1 MAMKLLLIISCT
13 HAHWKKPIVT
23 DRQTSQLHR
32 ATACRSLSNR
42 FSPDNHFSDC
52 ELISSLAKNVTCV
65 YSLPIYRFTPY
76 GTLDK
81 SRFNYMITS
90 ELIM

>member
-1 MAMKLLLIISCT
+1 MAMKLLLIISSSL
-13 HAHWKKPIVT
+13 WKNC

-52 ELISSLAKNVTCV
+52 ELKSSLAKNVTCV
-65 YSLPIYRFTPY
+65 YSLPIYRFALY
-76 GTLDK
+76 GTLDI
-81 SRFNYMITS
+81 SRFNYDYIR
-90 ELIM
+90 IYNVG